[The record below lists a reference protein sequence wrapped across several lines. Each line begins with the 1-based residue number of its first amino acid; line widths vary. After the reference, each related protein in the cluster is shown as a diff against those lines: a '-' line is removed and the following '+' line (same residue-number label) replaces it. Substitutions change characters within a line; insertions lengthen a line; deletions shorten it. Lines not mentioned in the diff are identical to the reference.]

1 MSALTVDPASASG
14 HDWDDL
20 VRIWEGTDAPE
31 GCKVEI
37 IEGIITV
44 SPPPSPL
51 HNDIA
56 DEVQR
61 ALYEVI
67 PRDWGAYQTQAVTL
81 PTRAGMFIPDLLV
94 APKGAVR
101 EARLAIQASDAELV
115 VEITSQS
122 NANHDRIVKLQA
134 YATAAVPLYLLIDR
148 WHSGRPTA
156 TLYGEPKNG
165 LYRVLDAVEFG
176 RELHLP
182 APFDLTIDTGT
193 FPTG

>member
-1 MSALTVDPASASG
+1 MSALTVDPTSG
-14 HDWDDL
+14 HGPDWDDL
-20 VRIWEGTDAPE
+20 VRIWEGTDPPE

-61 ALYEVI
+61 ALYGVI
-67 PRDWGAYQTQAVTL
+67 PRDWGAYRTQAVTV
-81 PTRAGMFIPDLLV
+81 PTRAGMFVPDLLV
-94 APKGAVR
+94 APKKAVR
-101 EARLAIQASDAELV
+101 EARLALQASEAELV
-115 VEITSQS
+115 VEITSRG
-122 NANHDRIVKLQA
+122 NANHDRIVKLQG
-134 YATAAVPLYLLIDR
+134 YATAAVPLYLLVDR

-165 LYRVLDAVEFG
+165 LYRVLDVVEFG
-176 RELHLP
+176 EEIHLP

-193 FPTG
+193 FPLG